1 MPQGNNTHHEWKSMA
16 HGGGWTVI
24 ASYGWNMS
32 ALGEGQGMGWL
43 SPESNPLFHGCQEL
57 REVMRE
63 QRSQRKPPRLRP
75 RHSGP
80 FGPPSFERWN
90 PDRVPNCLF
99 SLRPLPTVDCLPV
112 WNEIIC
118 QTPAADHSFLVGT
131 FIMMLQCAWRIFTIT
146 RVKMIKMLFFFLF
159 QKFSSHPSD
168 RGGIGHRLC
177 RRSRL
182 RRRHGILV
190 INKTASRE
198 PQGVGSGWRTLQSFV
213 KSLGVWEAGSL
224 GCESLSESAE
234 DGLASRTAPCL
245 IMYQEA
251 RKGVGL
257 SFQFRGRERRKKRCG
272 VSRLR
277 NEQADLFR
285 VSERKNQMYSSR
297 VTMTEGSHCALT

>member
-1 MPQGNNTHHEWKSMA
+1 
-16 HGGGWTVI
+16 
-24 ASYGWNMS
+24 
-32 ALGEGQGMGWL
+32 
-43 SPESNPLFHGCQEL
+43 
-57 REVMRE
+57 
-63 QRSQRKPPRLRP
+63 
-75 RHSGP
+75 
-80 FGPPSFERWN
+80 
-90 PDRVPNCLF
+90 
-99 SLRPLPTVDCLPV
+99 
-112 WNEIIC
+112 
-118 QTPAADHSFLVGT
+118 
-131 FIMMLQCAWRIFTIT
+131 
-146 RVKMIKMLFFFLF
+146 MIKMLFFFLF

-285 VSERKNQMYSSR
+285 VSERKNQMCSSR